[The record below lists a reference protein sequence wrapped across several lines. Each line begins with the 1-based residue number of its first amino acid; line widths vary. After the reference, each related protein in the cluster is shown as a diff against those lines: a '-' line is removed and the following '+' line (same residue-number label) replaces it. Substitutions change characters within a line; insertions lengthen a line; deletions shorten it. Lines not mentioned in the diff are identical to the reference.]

1 MKRNSI
7 YFDNISPFQLAI
19 NYVEIDSLSPLNQ
32 NNHHIHNKCE
42 IYINLTGDV
51 SFMVENRL
59 YPVTRGNAIITRPN
73 EYHHCIYNSNA
84 MHKHFWILFS
94 AEGNEPILDL
104 FFRRNAGEDN
114 LISLPVEESESLIS
128 VCFELLSENSTQF
141 ERYAAFFRLLQ
152 LLKSGQGAQMP
163 PAIIELPTD
172 VSLALEYVNAHLAD
186 NLTIT
191 TIAKAANVSVNTLER
206 HFRDTLRITP
216 TEFIKRKRLSMAAEL
231 LKAGYSVLEA
241 GLESGFCDSSHF
253 ILLFRKNFGITPF
266 KYQKQ
271 FKPKN

>member
-1 MKRNSI
+1 
-7 YFDNISPFQLAI
+7 
-19 NYVEIDSLSPLNQ
+19 
-32 NNHHIHNKCE
+32 
-42 IYINLTGDV
+42 
-51 SFMVENRL
+51 
-59 YPVTRGNAIITRPN
+59 
-73 EYHHCIYNSNA
+73 
-84 MHKHFWILFS
+84 
-94 AEGNEPILDL
+94 
-104 FFRRNAGEDN
+104 
-114 LISLPVEESESLIS
+114 
-128 VCFELLSENSTQF
+128 
-141 ERYAAFFRLLQ
+141 
-152 LLKSGQGAQMP
+152 MP